1 MNTLKPGSALGVA
14 LALALSAASAHA
26 DSIVNGGFESGTTAP
41 WVTTGGIGLSAL
53 GSGKAPEGS
62 HVGLIDFNSVFEA
75 PSGAI
80 SQTFTT
86 ANAGLFQYA
95 FDAGRSEPF
104 CGCNDVALTFA
115 ARIDGVLL
123 SDALPAFDPAGSNG
137 PLATSL
143 LSHYSGSLMLGAGSH
158 ELSFAFS
165 RAGSLFGRAPFF
177 VLDAVQGTSLATPPT
192 GTPGVPEPATWAMMI
207 AGFGL
212 AGGALRRRRY
222 VVVA

>member
-1 MNTLKPGSALGVA
+1 MHTFKLGSALSAA

-26 DSIVNGGFESGTTAP
+26 DAIVNGGFESGLTAP
-41 WVTTGGIGLSAL
+41 WVTTGGVGLASL
-53 GSGKAPEGS
+53 GSGLAPEGGS
-62 HVGLIDFNSVFEA
+62 IGLISFNTVFGDA
-75 PSGAI
+75 SGSI

-86 ANAGLFQYA
+86 ANAGLFEYA
-95 FDAGRSEPF
+95 FDAARSEPF

-123 SDALPAFDPAGSNG
+123 SDVLPGFDPAGSNG
-137 PLATSL
+137 PLATGMFK
-143 LSHYSGSLMLGAGSH
+143 HYAGSLMLAAGSH

-165 RAGSLFGRAPFF
+165 RGGSGFGRAPFF

-192 GTPGVPEPATWAMMI
+192 GSVPEPATWAMMI

-212 AGGALRRRRY
+212 AGGALRRRRPAR
-222 VVVA
+222 VG